1 MEGTNKPM
9 DFTIEALGECTI
21 DSPLEKF
28 KFTDDRERTLCN
40 PIVGLS
46 DQRQS
51 FEVAG
56 PREKIYFDPIQ
67 TRAAIVTC
75 GGLCP
80 GLNDVIR
87 SLVNTLYYGYGIK
100 DILGIRYGY
109 RGLDPQTEYP
119 PMQLTPETVKNIHL
133 FGGTLL
139 GSSRGNPPIE
149 AMAERLKELGI
160 HIFFAVGGDGTLS
173 GALKIHKE
181 LRARSIETAVVGV
194 PKTIDNDISFI
205 EKSFGFE
212 TAVSTASQAISAAH
226 TEAIGA
232 INGIGIVKLMGR
244 QSGFIAA
251 HAALG
256 MNDVNFVLVPE
267 IPLNLEKGFLPIL
280 EKRIWTRGH
289 AVVVI
294 AEGVG
299 QDWFETNPKHP
310 EKDAGGNVKLKDSG
324 LYFKGAVADY
334 FKEKSIPVNI
344 KYIDPSYI
352 IRSVPATVSDST
364 FCIQLAQNA
373 VHAAAAG
380 KTGMLVGIWN
390 NIFTNV
396 PIHAA
401 ISRKNNIR
409 PDSALWRQVVEATGQ
424 PVTFE

>member
-1 MEGTNKPM
+1 M
-9 DFTIEALGECTI
+9 DFAIESLGECTI
-21 DSPLEKF
+21 PSPLRKF
-28 KFTDDRERTLCN
+28 KFTDDRERILHN
-40 PIVGLS
+40 PVAGEA
-46 DQRQS
+46 DETQS
-51 FEVAG
+51 FESAG
-56 PREKIYFDPIQ
+56 PREKIYFNPAKS
-67 TRAAIVTC
+67 RAAIVTC

-109 RGLDPQTEYP
+109 KGLDPGTEFP
-119 PMQLTPETVKNIHL
+119 PMELDPERVRNIHV
-133 FGGTLL
+133 FGGTVL
-139 GSSRGNPPIE
+139 GSSRGNPPVE
-149 AMAERLKELGI
+149 VMAERLRELGVTM
-160 HIFFAVGGDGTLS
+160 FFAIGGDGTLS

-181 LRARSIETAVVGV
+181 LKARSIETAVVGV

-212 TAVSTASQAISAAH
+212 TAVSTASQAVSAAH
-226 TEAIGA
+226 TEALGA

-267 IPLNLEKGFLPIL
+267 IPLNLEKGFFPVL
-280 EKRIWTRGH
+280 ENRVRTRGH
-289 AVVVI
+289 AVIVI

-299 QDWFETNPKHP
+299 QDWFDTDPKNR
-310 EKDAGGNVKLKDSG
+310 EKDAGGNVRLRDSG
-324 LYFKGAVADY
+324 LYLKNATAQY
-334 FKEKSIPVNI
+334 FKQKSIPVSI

-352 IRSVPATVSDST
+352 IRSVPATVADST

-373 VHAAAAG
+373 VHSAVAG

-390 NIFTNV
+390 NVFTNV

-401 ISRKNNIR
+401 ISRKNNIQ
-409 PDSALWRQVVEATGQ
+409 PDSVLWRQVVEATGQ